1 MIAKFSKTR
10 PRGMPRAAGGA
21 TPSFLIPLTSLLKS
35 SAAGGATPSF
45 LIPLSSLVK
54 SSVAGGVSPS
64 FLIPLSSLLNR
75 TSKIASAAPLSFL
88 TPLSSLLAI
97 LALAAC
103 AGRPVPMPA
112 PPPTA
117 VPAPAPAAFAKPTA
131 TETPETFPPA
141 PAPSPSPA
149 PPPSAASSPAWE
161 TLDALGAMSQITI
174 GQHAICGLRSQNA
187 EGNAVCVGWDNVRW
201 GGGGSFAAIESGRE
215 YQCGLRIDREI
226 VCRGL
231 NIYGETDPPEGEF
244 HALSAGKRHAC
255 ALDAAGK
262 AVCWGWNKDGRAA
275 PPPDAIF
282 AAIAAGHAHSCGI
295 AEFGNLVCW
304 GTDSHGESEPRE
316 GPFAALA
323 LGNNHTCALR
333 PSGQAFCQGDDSHG
347 QASPPAE
354 ASFAQISAGDR
365 QTCGIPRDGG
375 IECWGASP
383 VSKRSGEYVSA
394 SVGYSR
400 TCAHRADGYAECW
413 SYAAAVES
421 PEGEVLQ
428 GELPILGGAEF
439 HQPVEMFPWP
449 FGGLAVV
456 ERRGYVEIHSDA
468 KSGPRAEP
476 RVALDFF
483 DRVYCCQTERG
494 MLSAVLDPDFEN
506 FPFIYIY
513 YQIDA
518 QDQTLGVDSF
528 FGRVSR
534 FPVRDDERGGRVI
547 ADDELVILELAQSG
561 TYMGGALRF
570 GQDGMLYASLG
581 KDADCAAEKSARRE
595 CMGAQDLRTL
605 SGKIIRI
612 DVRGATEAQPYR
624 VPPDNPFVDRP
635 NARPEIWAYGL
646 RNPYRMGFNREGDL
660 IVADVGA
667 VYFEE
672 LSIADAGANLG
683 WPRFEAN
690 LCRSLDAA
698 LCAEVTNYAMP
709 IYVYDHW
716 RGNCAIIGG
725 ANLPGPAGE
734 YVFGDFCSG
743 RVWAL
748 EGDAQTGYS
757 ARELADFPRAI
768 TGFGTDAD
776 GEIYAL
782 TQDGPIVQIVP

>member
-1 MIAKFSKTR
+1 MIAKFSKVR
-10 PRGMPRAAGGA
+10 PHGTQRTAGGGS
-21 TPSFLIPLTSLLKS
+21 TSFLAPLSSLLKS
-35 SAAGGATPSF
+35 SG
-45 LIPLSSLVK
+45 
-54 SSVAGGVSPS
+54 SPS
-64 FLIPLSSLLNR
+64 FLTPLSSLLNR
-75 TSKIASAAPLSFL
+75 TAKIAGGAPLSFL
-88 TPLSSLLAI
+88 TPLSSLLA
-97 LALAAC
+97 LALLAAC
-103 AGRPVPMPA
+103 AGRPVPTPA
-112 PPPTA
+112 PPPPTA
-117 VPAPAPAAFAKPTA
+117 VPAPAVAAALAKPTK
-131 TETPETFPPA
+131 TPEASPPA
-141 PAPSPSPA
+141 PAPLPA
-149 PPPSAASSPAWE
+149 PLSAPNPSWK
-161 TLDALGAMSQITI
+161 TLESLGAMSQITL
-174 GQHAICGLRSQNA
+174 GFHSICGLRSKDV
-187 EGNAVCVGWDNVRW
+187 EGNAVCVGWDNVQW
-201 GGGGSFAAIESGRE
+201 GGGGAFFTIESGKE

-231 NIYGETDPPEGEF
+231 NIYGETDPPIGEF
-244 HALSAGKRHAC
+244 RALSAGKRHAC
-255 ALDAAGK
+255 ALDAAGE

-275 PPPDAIF
+275 PPPDATF
-282 AAIAAGHAHSCGI
+282 AAIAAGHTHSCGI

-304 GTDSHGESEPRE
+304 GTDSHGQSEPRE

-333 PSGQAFCQGDDSHG
+333 PSGEAFCQGDDSHG

-354 ASFAQISAGDR
+354 TRFSQISAGDR
-365 QTCGIPRDGG
+365 QTCATTRDGG

-383 VSKRSGEYVSA
+383 VSKPSGEYVSA

-400 TCAHRADGYAECW
+400 TCAQRADGYAECW

-421 PEGEVLQ
+421 PEGEGAQ
-428 GELPILGGAEF
+428 GELPNLGGAEF

-494 MLSAVLDPDFEN
+494 MLSAVLDPDFDN

-513 YQIDA
+513 YQTDA

-534 FPVRDDERGGRVI
+534 FPVRNDGEGGRII
-547 ADDELVILELAQSG
+547 ADDEFIILELAQSG

-570 GQDGMLYASLG
+570 GRDGMLYASLG

-595 CMGAQDLRTL
+595 CMGAHDLRTL

-612 DVRGATEAQPYR
+612 DVRGATEAARYR

-690 LCRSLDAA
+690 LCRSLDAN
-698 LCAEVTNYAMP
+698 LCAEVTDYAMP

-725 ANLPGPAGE
+725 ANLPGADGE
-734 YVFGDFCSG
+734 YVFGDYCSG

-757 ARELADFPRAI
+757 ARELADFSRAI

-782 TQDGPIVQIVP
+782 TQDGPIVQISP

>member
-1 MIAKFSKTR
+1 MIAKFSKVR
-10 PRGMPRAAGGA
+10 PRGTPRAAGGVS
-21 TPSFLIPLTSLLKS
+21 PSFLAPLASLLKS
-35 SAAGGATPSF
+35 SAAGGGSPSF
-45 LIPLSSLVK
+45 LAPLSSLLK
-54 SSVAGGVSPS
+54 SSAAPS
-64 FLIPLSSLLNR
+64 FLIPLSSLL
-75 TSKIASAAPLSFL
+75 A
-88 TPLSSLLAI
+88 LA
-97 LALAAC
+97 LLAAC
-103 AGRPVPMPA
+103 AGRPVPTPA
-112 PPPTA
+112 PPPPTA
-117 VPAPAPAAFAKPTA
+117 IPAPAVAAALAKPTK
-131 TETPETFPPA
+131 TPETSPPA
-141 PAPSPSPA
+141 PAPPPAPSPLPA
-149 PPPSAASSPAWE
+149 PNPSWK
-161 TLDALGAMSQITI
+161 TLESLGAMSQITL
-174 GQHAICGLRSQNA
+174 GFHSICGLRSKDV
-187 EGNAVCVGWDNVRW
+187 EGNAVCVGWDNVQW
-201 GGGGSFAAIESGRE
+201 GGGGSFSAIESGKE

-231 NIYGETDPPEGEF
+231 NIYGETDPPIGEF
-244 HALSAGKRHAC
+244 HALAAGKRHAC
-255 ALDAAGK
+255 ALDAAGE

-275 PPPDAIF
+275 PPPDATF
-282 AAIAAGHAHSCGI
+282 AAIAAGHTHSCGI

-304 GTDSHGESEPRE
+304 GTDSHGQSEPRE

-333 PSGQAFCQGDDSHG
+333 PSGEAFCQGDDSHG

-354 ASFAQISAGDR
+354 TRFSQISAGDR
-365 QTCGIPRDGG
+365 QTCATTRDGG

-383 VSKRSGEYVSA
+383 VSKPSGEYVSA

-400 TCAHRADGYAECW
+400 TCAQRADGYAECW

-421 PEGEVLQ
+421 PEGEGAQ
-428 GELPILGGAEF
+428 GELPNLGGAEF

-494 MLSAVLDPDFEN
+494 MLSAVLDPDFDN

-513 YQIDA
+513 YQTDA

-534 FPVRDDERGGRVI
+534 FPVRNDGEGGRII
-547 ADDELVILELAQSG
+547 ADDEFIILELAQSG

-595 CMGAQDLRTL
+595 CMGAHDLRTL

-612 DVRGATEAQPYR
+612 DVRGASEAEPYR
-624 VPPDNPFVDRP
+624 VPPDNPFVDRQ

-690 LCRSLDAA
+690 LCRSLDAD
-698 LCAEVTNYAMP
+698 LCAEVTDYAMP

-725 ANLPGPAGE
+725 ANLPGADGE
-734 YVFGDFCSG
+734 YVFGDYCSG

-757 ARELADFPRAI
+757 ARELADFSRAI

-776 GEIYAL
+776 GEVYAL
-782 TQDGPIVQIVP
+782 TQDGPIVQISP